1 VEIDR
6 SLVQRFH
13 RLRLV
18 APSFASGHRNGERRA
33 RATGHG
39 MEFAD
44 YRHYQ
49 DGDDLRRVDWNAWT
63 RLNVLLVRMFH
74 ADRNLNIHIHLDA
87 SGSMGVGKPRR
98 IDFAGNLALTLAAI
112 GLSQRD
118 TVRMCCFGAA
128 QGRNMRLVNGHDNRT
143 LGRMIAQMSRVE
155 PGGEVVDIRRAI
167 LINAGGRRSDR
178 AFLISDLLL
187 EDDQMQ
193 RAIRALS
200 ATSARPVL
208 LHIVG
213 GDGLTAETP
222 GSLEL
227 RDAETGLSRFLEMTP
242 ALHVAYREQVTVWR
256 AKVER
261 LCARYRVQYLVA
273 TCDAPID
280 SLITHTL
287 RRAAVVE

>member
-1 VEIDR
+1 
-6 SLVQRFH
+6 
-13 RLRLV
+13 
-18 APSFASGHRNGERRA
+18 
-33 RATGHG
+33 
-39 MEFAD
+39 
-44 YRHYQ
+44 
-49 DGDDLRRVDWNAWT
+49 
-63 RLNVLLVRMFH
+63 MFH

-87 SGSMGVGKPRR
+87 SGSMGVGTPRR
-98 IDFAGNLALTLAAI
+98 VDFAGNLALALAAI

-118 TVRMCCFGAA
+118 TVRLCCFGGA
-128 QGRNMRLVNGHDNRT
+128 QGSNARLVSGHDKRA
-143 LGRMIAQMSRVE
+143 LGRMMAQMSRVE
-155 PGGEVVDIRRAI
+155 PGGEVVDVRRAI

-208 LHIVG
+208 LHILG
-213 GDGLTAETP
+213 GDGLTAATQ

-227 RDAETGLSRFLEMTP
+227 RDAETGLRRFIEMSP
-242 ALHVAYREQVTVWR
+242 ALHTAYREQLTVWR

-261 LCARYRVQYLVA
+261 LCARYRVQYLAANCEV
-273 TCDAPID
+273 PLD
-280 SLITHTL
+280 SLITQTL